1 MEKQKMKYL
10 RFVILVLYLCGMTSL
25 RGQTSVDSLYIDDI
39 KTDYYVNSS
48 LVVKYTNKSKKPLYV
63 SVSLQR
69 STDNN
74 DWVTVLKD
82 IFYPNYIIERS
93 EIIDDIL
100 VTPLS
105 KLDFSS
111 NSTTPITSSR
121 TDAWIVDKRLLLFGK
136 QQTYRLKYIIETS
149 THNICPVI
157 EKEEKPKVKIMYS
170 QPFHIR
176 SK

>member
-1 MEKQKMKYL
+1 M
-10 RFVILVLYLCGMTSL
+10 
-25 RGQTSVDSLYIDDI
+25 
-39 KTDYYVNSS
+39 
-48 LVVKYTNKSKKPLYV
+48 
-63 SVSLQR
+63 
-69 STDNN
+69 STENN

-121 TDAWIVDKRLLLFGK
+121 TDVWIVDKRLLLFGK

-170 QPFHIR
+170 QPFHNKQVMIL
-176 SK
+176 KHLQLKITI

>member
-1 MEKQKMKYL
+1 MEEQKMKYL

-121 TDAWIVDKRLLLFGK
+121 TDVWIVDKRLLLFGK

-157 EKEEKPKVKIMYS
+157 EKEEKTKVKIMYS
-170 QPFHIR
+170 QPFHII

>member
-1 MEKQKMKYL
+1 M
-10 RFVILVLYLCGMTSL
+10 
-25 RGQTSVDSLYIDDI
+25 
-39 KTDYYVNSS
+39 
-48 LVVKYTNKSKKPLYV
+48 YV

-93 EIIDDIL
+93 EIIIL

-157 EKEEKPKVKIMYS
+157 EKEEKTKVKIMYS